1 MVVVKTHLFGVDKVR
16 VKIQEL
22 QEGCILSED
31 VYSLTNRPIVNKTTI
46 ITNEISAVLKA
57 FLINDVVVDKMM
69 VDGRNF
75 IPAEFIE
82 EENEQKALQ
91 VEEKQS
97 LKDMFLIG
105 VQKYKKE
112 FNNWQAGLPIDISI
126 IRNIL
131 LPLIEESIASP
142 SELFSLHH
150 LSTNKEYLYQHSV
163 AVGLLS
169 AFIGK
174 KLDYNKGDIVQL
186 ALGGCLAD
194 AGMAK
199 IKPAILNKS
208 ATLSFQEFEEIK
220 RHPAYSYKMVQ
231 NITVLRESTKVG
243 ILQHHERL
251 DGSGYP
257 LGEQSNK
264 INSFAKIIAVA
275 DTFHAM
281 TCNRLYR
288 RKQSPFKVLEM
299 MLQDSFG
306 KYDIAAM
313 QAIRAGIMTFSIGS
327 RVKLSDGQSA
337 EILFIEERSPTRP
350 LIKVTDTEEIINLEI
365 NRQLFIEE
373 ILK

>member
-1 MVVVKTHLFGVDKVR
+1 MVR

-22 QEGCILSED
+22 QEGCILAED
-31 VYSLTNRPIVNKTTI
+31 VYSLTNRPIVNKKTI
-46 ITNEISAVLKA
+46 LSDEILTILKA
-57 FLINDVVVDKMM
+57 FLIKDVVVEKIM
-69 VDGRNF
+69 VDGKNF
-75 IPAEFIE
+75 IPTEFIE
-82 EENEQKALQ
+82 EEKEDDVLQ
-91 VEEKQS
+91 AESEKS
-97 LKDMFLIG
+97 FIDLFLMG
-105 VQKYKKE
+105 VRQYKKE
-112 FNNWQAGLPIDISI
+112 FKNWQAGLPVDITK

-131 LPLIEESIASP
+131 LPLIEKLDSSS

-150 LSTNKEYLYQHSV
+150 LSTNEEYLFQHSV

-174 KLDYNKGDIVQL
+174 KLNYNKGDIVQL

-199 IKPAILNKS
+199 IKPAILNNS
-208 ATLSFQEFEEIK
+208 STLSLQEFEEVK
-220 RHPAYSYKMVQ
+220 RHSAHSYKMVKD
-231 NITVLRESTKVG
+231 ITILRESTKIG
-243 ILQHHERL
+243 IVQHHERL

-257 LGEQSNK
+257 LGELDNK
-264 INSFAKIIAVA
+264 INSVAKLIAVA

-281 TCNRLYR
+281 TCSRLYR

-313 QAIRAGIMTFSIGS
+313 QAISSGIMTFSIGS
-327 RVKLSDGQSA
+327 KVKLSDGQIA

-350 LIKVTDTEEIINLEI
+350 LIKIIANGDIMNLEK

-373 ILK
+373 VLK

>member
-1 MVVVKTHLFGVDKVR
+1 MVR

-22 QEGCILSED
+22 QEGCILAED
-31 VYSLTNRPIVNKTTI
+31 VYCLTNRPIVNKKTVL
-46 ITNEISAVLKA
+46 TNETLNILNA
-57 FLINDVVVDKMM
+57 FLIKDVVVDKMM
-69 VDGRNF
+69 VDGKNF
-75 IPAEFIE
+75 IPADFIE
-82 EENEQKALQ
+82 EEKEQIDAHT
-91 VEEKQS
+91 ESEKS
-97 LKDMFLIG
+97 FIDMFLMG
-105 VQKYKKE
+105 VRQYKKE
-112 FNNWQAGLPIDISI
+112 FKSWQSGLPIDITI

-131 LPLIEESIASP
+131 LPLIEKLDSSS

-150 LSTNKEYLYQHSV
+150 LSTNEEYLYQHSV

-174 KLDYNKGDIVQL
+174 KLNYSKGDIVQL

-208 ATLSFQEFEEIK
+208 STLSLQEFEEVK
-220 RHPAYSYKMVQ
+220 RHPAYSYKMVKD
-231 NITVLRESTKVG
+231 IAVLRESTKIG
-243 ILQHHERL
+243 IVQHHERL

-257 LGEQSNK
+257 LGELDNK
-264 INSFAKIIAVA
+264 INSIAKIIAVA

-281 TCNRLYR
+281 TCSRLYR

-313 QAIRAGIMTFSIGS
+313 QSISSGIMTFSIGS
-327 RVKLSDGQSA
+327 KVKLSDGQIA
-337 EILFIEERSPTRP
+337 EILFIEERTPTRP
-350 LIKVTDTEEIINLEI
+350 LIKITSNDEIINLEK

-373 ILK
+373 VLK